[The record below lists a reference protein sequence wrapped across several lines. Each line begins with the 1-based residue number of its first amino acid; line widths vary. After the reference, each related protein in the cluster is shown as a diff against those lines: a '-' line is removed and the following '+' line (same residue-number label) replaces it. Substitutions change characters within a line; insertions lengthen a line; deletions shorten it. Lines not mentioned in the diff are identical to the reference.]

1 MEREHIHN
9 ILIVCTGNSCRSA
22 MAEGYLKK
30 RLKELSEHI
39 SVNSAGTA
47 AIYGAGASPEA
58 VRVMKEA
65 DVDISG
71 HQSKPIVSGMIERAD
86 IILVMEPYHRDFIIR
101 LVPES
106 RSKVFYLRQ
115 FSQDPADDI
124 IPDPIGRG
132 VDFYKQVKDIITD
145 SLEGFIKWVK
155 NLK

>member
-1 MEREHIHN
+1 
-9 ILIVCTGNSCRSA
+9 
-22 MAEGYLKK
+22 
-30 RLKELSEHI
+30 
-39 SVNSAGTA
+39 
-47 AIYGAGASPEA
+47 
-58 VRVMKEA
+58 
-65 DVDISG
+65 
-71 HQSKPIVSGMIERAD
+71 MIERAD